1 MKNLAS
7 LKTAHLGCHARRY
20 EANGMDPNAV
30 PGPGDPKPPEPNRAA
45 LDEVTS
51 FLTAALATTS
61 PCWRLF
67 CVCHSVCPFTCCT
80 LSPHSY
86 QHLLLFAVAIAARA
100 RRLNLVLLPALSQA
114 RMEVQA
120 ERIAEAKR
128 RARDVSRHNLLA
140 AANADALDELERD
153 PGGPG
158 RAPPPQAAMI
168 WVCPN
173 PSCGATFPTEEHFLK
188 HGRPPALGGDKD
200 DGGKKK
206 KGKKGKKDKKKKEK
220 ALEPCAGCPDELRD
234 IV

>member
-1 MKNLAS
+1 
-7 LKTAHLGCHARRY
+7 
-20 EANGMDPNAV
+20 MDPNAV

-158 RAPPPQAAMI
+158 RAPPPGVVPARACRGAGRLEGRAGPCRLI
-168 WVCPN
+168 PGRLPAGLGSTVPR
-173 PSCGATFPTEEHFLK
+173 PSPRASQGDTVAPPGSLGLLHAPLPRRGG
-188 HGRPPALGGDKD
+188 HDPPAFVVFV
-200 DGGKKK
+200 
-206 KGKKGKKDKKKKEK
+206 
-220 ALEPCAGCPDELRD
+220 A
-234 IV
+234 I